1 MIDSAMTEPLAQ
13 VSSDVAMEV
22 VEGDEVFHSSS
33 KERLPFAFSH
43 RFQLVLAKENEQLCL
58 FYTDNTPLNAMLEVR
73 HESHHGRGL
82 PHQYDAPK
90 LRNNAPRLAP
100 QLQPQDDSAR
110 E

>member
-43 RFQLVLAKENEQLCL
+43 RFKKYMGLSPAAFRLRSKGK
-58 FYTDNTPLNAMLEVR
+58 
-73 HESHHGRGL
+73 SRG
-82 PHQYDAPK
+82 
-90 LRNNAPRLAP
+90 
-100 QLQPQDDSAR
+100 
-110 E
+110 